1 MPLTPKSSRCPSIKA
16 AALGPRRCRALIR
29 EAVARR
35 VAVSLSVVPANVPA
49 LAFYLRL
56 GFRVVA
62 QSEPV
67 IHLKHE
73 GPQES
78 AV

>member
-1 MPLTPKSSRCPSIKA
+1 
-16 AALGPRRCRALIR
+16 LIR